1 MGSCWAH
8 GGTYIIFKT
17 LIFSWRINFM
27 IHNTVSCFPW
37 SYRLHSL
44 SRNTYIWITIIYLSL
59 FFQEKGE
66 LHLKAA
72 RLFFFLSCI
81 FQIKN
86 LARGVAL
93 FSILKILF
101 NAGLADQLHKHLFSR
116 QPSYLNWQQ
125 KCFVHS
131 SHFITE
137 NNKETQASR
146 T

>member
-8 GGTYIIFKT
+8 GGTYTFFKT

-27 IHNTVSCFPW
+27 IRNTVSCFPW

-44 SRNTYIWITIIYLSL
+44 SRNTHIWITIIYLSL
-59 FFQEKGE
+59 FFQEKRE

-72 RLFFFLSCI
+72 RSFFFLSRI

-101 NAGLADQLHKHLFSR
+101 NVGLADQWHKHLFSR
-116 QPSYLNWQQ
+116 QPSYLNLAAEML
-125 KCFVHS
+125 CT
-131 SHFITE
+131 FIPFHHWE
-137 NNKETQASR
+137 
-146 T
+146 

>member
-1 MGSCWAH
+1 MGSCWALV
-8 GGTYIIFKT
+8 GTYTFFKT

-27 IHNTVSCFPW
+27 ICYTVSCFPW
-37 SYRLHSL
+37 SHRFHSF
-44 SRNTYIWITIIYLSL
+44 SRNNHIWITIVYLSL
-59 FFQEKGE
+59 FYQEKTE
-66 LHLKAA
+66 LHLKAT
-72 RLFFFLSCI
+72 RSFFFPKLY
-81 FQIKN
+81 FEIKN

-93 FSILKILF
+93 FSILKSLF
-101 NAGLADQLHKHLFSR
+101 NVGLADQLHKHLFSR

-125 KCFVHS
+125 KCFLHS